1 MLQNRQSRESLWKI
15 IDRDIKDAGFYK
27 NLHNN
32 IKFEIT
38 IADSMILII
47 DDDIAVSASLCLL
60 LKNAGHETV
69 TAESPTEAKA
79 ILATRQAELI
89 IMDMN
94 FSVETSGEEGI
105 KLLQEI
111 KSQHAPIPIILITG
125 WGSISLAV
133 KGMKLGAADFI
144 NKPWDNNFLL
154 QSVKTA
160 LNLSQAQ
167 QTTNTSPD
175 RDTLNRK
182 YRLENIVGESP
193 QLMSILE
200 TIGRISATDASVLIQ
215 GESGT
220 GKELIAEAIHQNS
233 LRKNKPFIKVNLG
246 GISASLFESEMFGH
260 KRGAFTDAKSD
271 RVGRF
276 ELANKGT
283 IFLDEIGDLDL
294 NSQVKLLRVL
304 QDRTFEVLGDSR
316 SKTVDV
322 RVICATNRNL
332 QAMVDEGKFREDLY
346 YRINLIAV
354 KLPPLRERP
363 DDIPL
368 LVEFFIQNL
377 RKIYQ
382 RENLTIKRKA
392 LKWIKELPLTGN
404 IRELKNLVERTVLVT
419 PHDQLDVDDFTIQ
432 MQAPGSNIMKA
443 MPAVGSI
450 TLDQMEKSMIVKA
463 MEHHKKNISKVSRSL
478 GISRGAL
485 YRRLEKFNIPY
496 ETQD

>member
-1 MLQNRQSRESLWKI
+1 
-15 IDRDIKDAGFYK
+15 
-27 NLHNN
+27 
-32 IKFEIT
+32 
-38 IADSMILII
+38 MILII
-47 DDDIAVSASLCLL
+47 DDDIAVSRSLSLL
-60 LKNAGHETV
+60 LKNAGFDTV
-69 TAESPTEAKA
+69 TAASPSEAKA
-79 ILATRQAELI
+79 TLASRQAELI
-89 IMDMN
+89 ILDMN
-94 FSVETSGEEGI
+94 FSVETSGVEGI

-111 KSQHAPIPIILITG
+111 KAKYISIPVILITG

-154 QSVKTA
+154 QSVRTA
-160 LNLSQAQ
+160 LNLSEADKVI
-167 QTTNTSPD
+167 NTSPD
-175 RDTLNRK
+175 RASLNRK
-182 YRLENIVGESP
+182 YQLENIVGESP

-200 TIGRISATDASVLIQ
+200 TIGRVSATDASILIQ

-246 GISASLFESEMFGH
+246 GISSSLFESEMFGH

-316 SKTVDV
+316 SKSVDV

-346 YRINLIAV
+346 YRINLISV
-354 KLPPLRERP
+354 KLPALRERP

-368 LVEFFIQNL
+368 LVEFFVQNL
-377 RKIYQ
+377 RKIYH
-382 RENLTIKRKA
+382 RENLSIKRKA
-392 LKWIKELPLTGN
+392 LNWIKELPLTGN

-419 PHDQLDVDDFTIQ
+419 PHDELEVEDFMVQ
-432 MQAPGSNIMKA
+432 MQAPGSKNIMKA

-450 TLDQMEKSMIVKA
+450 TLDEMEKSMIMKA
-463 MEHHKKNISKVSRSL
+463 MDHHKENISKVARSL